1 MLDVGKERDD
11 VAAKLQLVICFVT
24 ILLFQFEPDSRWGWV
39 GGTLVC
45 SVAVSV
51 KMNVLLL
58 APPLLLLLLKV
69 SNPKMSLC

>member
-1 MLDVGKERDD
+1 
-11 VAAKLQLVICFVT
+11 
-24 ILLFQFEPDSRWGWV
+24 V

-69 SNPKMSLC
+69 SNAKMSLCWTSDCFISTYRCPQYFQFELNFFAVSSIMMCRVFCV

>member
-1 MLDVGKERDD
+1 MGL
-11 VAAKLQLVICFVT
+11 
-24 ILLFQFEPDSRWGWV
+24 

-69 SNPKMSLC
+69 SNAKMSPWWGSDVFHQYVLNISSLNSKLLQILLL

>member
-1 MLDVGKERDD
+1 M
-11 VAAKLQLVICFVT
+11 
-24 ILLFQFEPDSRWGWV
+24 

-51 KMNVLLL
+51 KMNVLLR

-69 SNPKMSLC
+69 SNAKMSLCFISTYRHPQYFQFELNFFAVSSIMMC